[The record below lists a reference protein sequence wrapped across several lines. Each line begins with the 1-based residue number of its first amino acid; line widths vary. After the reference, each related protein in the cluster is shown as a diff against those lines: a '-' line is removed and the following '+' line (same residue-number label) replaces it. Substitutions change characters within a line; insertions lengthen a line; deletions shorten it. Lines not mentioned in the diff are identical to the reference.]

1 MTIAV
6 AVLAG
11 LLAQPAAQARLP
23 EGRPRVSLSYS
34 GGLGFEAR
42 FGLVFAVWDS
52 GAVVRAAR
60 FDAPDKAHVVGTA
73 TPHDLP
79 ALIDAVKDSTFWDGE
94 ALLALDVPEYTLR
107 LQRPGGDRL
116 GRSETPDDRLS
127 PALEDIR
134 RRAFDL
140 ALAVTRRIS
149 VPIDEGRWQC
159 PQTIWKD
166 E

>member
-11 LLAQPAAQARLP
+11 LLAQPAAEARLP
-23 EGRPRVSLSYS
+23 DGCPRVSLSYS

-42 FGLVFAVWDS
+42 GGLVFAVWDS

-60 FDAPDKAHVVGTA
+60 FDAPDKAHLVGTA
-73 TPHDLP
+73 APGDVRS
-79 ALIDAVKDSTFWDGE
+79 LIDAVKDSPFGDGE
-94 ALLALDVPEYTLR
+94 ALLALDVPKYTIQ

-116 GRSETPDDRLS
+116 GRSETPDDQLS
-127 PALEDIR
+127 PALEVTR

-140 ALAVTRRIS
+140 ALVGTRRIS
-149 VPIDEGRWQC
+149 APIDEAHWQC